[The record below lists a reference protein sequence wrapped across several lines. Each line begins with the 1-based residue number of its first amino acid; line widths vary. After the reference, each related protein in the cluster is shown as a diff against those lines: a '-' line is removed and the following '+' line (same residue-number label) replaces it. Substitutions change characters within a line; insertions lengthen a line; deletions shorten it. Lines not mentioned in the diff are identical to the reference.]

1 MEEQKLKLGDLVRCI
16 SFQDDYNTEI
26 GRIVGKH
33 KSGRQWEVKL
43 FNHAFTKHF
52 FTEKLEKITKKQAI
66 KELGL

>member
-43 FNHAFTKHF
+43 FNHAFTEHF
-52 FTEKLEKITKKQAI
+52 FT
-66 KELGL
+66 